1 MKTALFITAISFLSA
16 CNSSKISSVP
26 QQTNSLSSKQKA
38 DGWMLLFNG
47 NSMAGWHTFNGKLI
61 DKKWSVQNGELFL
74 NAKSDV
80 NAHGGSDIVTD
91 EEFEN
96 FHLKL
101 DWKIAEGGNSGIMF
115 FVKEDKK
122 YIAPWQTGPEI
133 QLLDNAGHAE
143 GKIKTHRAGDL
154 FDLLSIA
161 KDVINP
167 ANQWNTFEIVANK
180 GNLTLYANGE
190 NVLQT
195 TLWNNEWKSLVAQSK
210 FKDMPDFG
218 IFKKGKIAL
227 QDHGDNIWF
236 RSVMIKRL

>member
-1 MKTALFITAISFLSA
+1 MKITLFITASILLSA
-16 CNSSKISSVP
+16 CISSKTSSIP
-26 QQTNSLSSKQKA
+26 KQTNSLSAKQKS
-38 DGWMLLFNG
+38 DGWVLLFNG
-47 NSMAGWHTFNGKLI
+47 TSTAGWHTFGDKPI
-61 DKKWSVQNGELFL
+61 DKKWSVQNSELFL
-74 NAKSDV
+74 NAKGNA

-96 FHLKL
+96 FHLKF
-101 DWKIAEGGNSGIMF
+101 DWKIAQGGNSGIMF

-154 FDLLSIA
+154 FDLLSIS
-161 KDVINP
+161 KDIINP

-180 GNLTLYANGE
+180 GNLTLYANGQ

-195 TLWNNEWKSLVAQSK
+195 TLWSNEWKTLVATSK
-210 FKDMPDFG
+210 FKDMPDFS
-218 IFKKGKIAL
+218 IYKKGKIAL
-227 QDHGDNIWF
+227 QDHGDDIWF
-236 RSVMIKRL
+236 RNIMIKKL